1 MLICQAHFYGHS
13 ITGVRGLETC
23 WGGLETVTE
32 EVWKLLLTHCPCL
45 RPGGALLRPGLAWTC
60 PVLGN
65 RDLGLVSLTA
75 NLKPVMESA

>member
-1 MLICQAHFYGHS
+1 MLICWVHLYGHS
-13 ITGVRGLETC
+13 TTGVWALETC
-23 WGGLETVTE
+23 WGGLETVAE

-45 RPGGALLRPGLAWTC
+45 RPGGGAASEAWTC